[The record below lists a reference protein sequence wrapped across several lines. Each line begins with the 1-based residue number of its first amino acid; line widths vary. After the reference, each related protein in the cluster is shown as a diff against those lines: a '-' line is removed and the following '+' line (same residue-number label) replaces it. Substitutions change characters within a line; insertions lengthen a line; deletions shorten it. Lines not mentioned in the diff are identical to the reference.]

1 MVKDCVSLGPWE
13 SRRNTLWGRASQAVV
28 RSARLSYFS
37 TLVLLGFLKL
47 GFGPESFEFCES
59 MNILKNVLLW
69 LSSVLFL
76 PRLVL
81 EFSLMSYAF
90 GQFPV
95 VVFTW
100 WAMFLSV
107 LSVPYFIFQRW
118 ARGYRESTHPMV
130 HTLFHGVLFV
140 VFQFVV
146 LGFGPTYIVLA
157 YKLPPASRCIVIF
170 EQVRFCMWP
179 SAVCAH

>member
-1 MVKDCVSLGPWE
+1 M
-13 SRRNTLWGRASQAVV
+13 
-28 RSARLSYFS
+28 
-37 TLVLLGFLKL
+37 LL
-47 GFGPESFEFCES
+47 C
-59 MNILKNVLLW
+59 

-95 VVFTW
+95 VVYTW
-100 WAMFLSV
+100 LVMFLSV

-118 ARGYRESTHPMV
+118 ARGYGESDHPVV
-130 HTLFHGVLFV
+130 HTLFHGLLFIT
-140 VFQFVV
+140 FQSLV
-146 LGFGPTYIVLA
+146 LGCGPTYVVLA

-170 EQVRFCMWP
+170 EQVRFCACP
-179 SAVCAH
+179 VQSCA